1 MREILTDLVAEQ
13 QSFDQYLQKIPP
25 RDWKKPVKAKG
36 WSVQNLVAHLAHF
49 EDLATAAVEDGADPM
64 EEVAR
69 AGNFEAL
76 VKEGIVKGDSMR
88 PQDVIEW
95 WRLSRAA
102 TMDALWLCETDDRMP
117 WFGGDLSAKLMAT
130 FRIMETWAHGLDV
143 YDQHGVEVEA
153 SPRLR
158 HVSFLGWKLLPV
170 AYRQAGMEPVDIRG
184 EVMGPNY
191 SKWSFGPEGAPRIKG
206 PALEWCRYIVQR
218 APLKDCPG
226 LVAEGDDAE
235 QALKLATAYITPE

>member
-1 MREILTDLVAEQ
+1 MRAILTDLVAEQ

-25 RDWKKPVKAKG
+25 RDWKKPTAAKG
-36 WSVQNLVAHLAHF
+36 WSIQNLVAHLAHL
-49 EDLATAAVEDGADPM
+49 EDIATSAVDEGTDPNA
-64 EEVAR
+64 EVAR
-69 AGNFEAL
+69 AGSFEKL
-76 VKEGIVKGDSMR
+76 VKEGLKKGDSMR

-102 TMDALWLCETDDRMP
+102 TMDALWLRESEDRVM
-117 WFGGDLSAKLMAT
+117 WFGGELSAKLMAT

-143 YDQHGVEVEA
+143 YDKHGVEVEPT
-153 SPRLR
+153 PRLK

-170 AYRQAGMEPVDIRG
+170 AFARAGEEFEPIRV

-191 SKWSFGPEGAPRIKG
+191 SKWSFGPEGAPKIKG

-218 APLKDCPG
+218 SPLKSCPG
-226 LVAEGDDAE
+226 LVADGDVAE
-235 QALKLATAYITPE
+235 KALKLATAYITPE